1 MSQSPTSN
9 PLLNLGLQAAQRLVQ
24 EALAKFQGAP
34 VDSNDLVTV
43 QVTVSEPPA
52 ETVDLSER
60 LAAISKRLSAL
71 QKLLIK

>member
-1 MSQSPTSN
+1 MCNSCVNATHEPIPNLESAFELGVAGGPTACAGG
-9 PLLNLGLQAAQRLVQ
+9 LGKVSR
-24 EALAKFQGAP
+24 
-34 VDSNDLVTV
+34 

>member
-1 MSQSPTSN
+1 
-9 PLLNLGLQAAQRLVQ
+9 VQ
-24 EALAKFQGAP
+24 EALAKFQGPP
-34 VDSNDLVTV
+34 VGSDDLVTV